1 MTFEETVLSIYQ
13 QALVNG
19 DEIVTLHDQT
29 YSVRTTA
36 KQKLKQVDFKFEGRD
51 LRGLEQNPN
60 TKSRWAKM
68 AKEGKKV
75 MQFLEGWRYLAVV
88 ADGKLHICPTR

>member
-1 MTFEETVLSIYQ
+1 MNLEETLLAVWQ
-13 QALVNG
+13 QSLVDNLK
-19 DEIVTLHDQT
+19 IVTLSNET

-36 KQKLKQVDFKFEGRD
+36 KQKLKQIDFKFEGRD

-68 AKEGKKV
+68 AKEGDKV
-75 MQFLEGWRYLAVV
+75 MQFLEGGTYLGVV
-88 ADGKLHICPTR
+88 ADGKVHLY